1 MMGLGEAV
9 MVGLD
14 SLLIGWRACLS
25 SAALSQDQSNVAHSP
40 PMPEPSRTAFLR
52 RILSD
57 CDHRVG
63 GNRRK
68 SPPKWG
74 WHVRFRPEAGKLEA
88 GQFVQTTLDTW
99 QCSALLLPVRR
110 LVPVELHR
118 LNRIFMGDSMILE
131 KNL

>member
-1 MMGLGEAV
+1 M
-9 MVGLD
+9 
-14 SLLIGWRACLS
+14 RAHLVRW
-25 SAALSQDQSNVAHSP
+25 AKQ
-40 PMPEPSRTAFLR
+40 
-52 RILSD
+52 
-57 CDHRVG
+57 DHRLRCRSRSRLG
-63 GNRRK
+63 S
-68 SPPKWG
+68 SPCE
-74 WHVRFRPEAGKLEA
+74 VRYRPDAGMLEA

>member
-1 MMGLGEAV
+1 MLWQA
-9 MVGLD
+9 D
-14 SLLIGWRACLS
+14 
-25 SAALSQDQSNVAHSP
+25 DQRSRFSN
-40 PMPEPSRTAFLR
+40 
-52 RILSD
+52 D
-57 CDHRVG
+57 
-63 GNRRK
+63 
-68 SPPKWG
+68 
-74 WHVRFRPEAGKLEA
+74 VRFRPGAGKLEA